1 MTNLK
6 RQSAAHVRNEPADIW
21 FTLNFKTEHLQILTL
36 CFPFNPPNSRSDTK
50 LVTHLDKLGQN
61 TKIISE
67 KAFSSSVLNRD
78 PFVFRGSAVSRVWT
92 ASPVEKPPAGLPL
105 LPALLHPAHPR
116 AARRA
121 PQEPRHLLISIKYAQ
136 VGARVGVA
144 GTGRWHKHGCC
155 HTDDQSSG
163 LLR

>member
-6 RQSAAHVRNEPADIW
+6 RRVSCTCERW
-21 FTLNFKTEHLQILTL
+21 TRCHLIYSELWNGT
-36 CFPFNPPNSRSDTK
+36 CTNPYFVFNPPNSRSETIF
-50 LVTHLDKLGQN
+50 VTHLDILGQN

-136 VGARVGVA
+136 VGALVGVA
-144 GTGRWHKHGCC
+144 QTGR
-155 HTDDQSSG
+155 
-163 LLR
+163 